1 MRALVIDDS
10 LAMRG
15 ILEKMLT
22 EVGFEVTSAGDG
34 REALAQLKAGGRFDV
49 ALVDWNMPELDG
61 YEFVEAVRA
70 DHAYD
75 ALLMMMVTSE
85 TELSQVVR
93 ALEAGAN
100 EYVMKP
106 FTKEVLIE
114 KLEIL
119 GLVEADTCLKSES

>member
-1 MRALVIDDS
+1 MHALVIDDS
-10 LAMRG
+10 SAMRG

-34 REALAQLKAGGRFDV
+34 REALAQLKAGGPFEV

-75 ALLMMMVTSE
+75 ALLLMMVTSE

-93 ALEAGAN
+93 ALDAGAN

>member
-10 LAMRG
+10 KAMRG
-15 ILEKMLT
+15 IFNKMLT
-22 EVGFEVTSAGDG
+22 EVGFVVTAAADG
-34 REALAQLKAGGRFDV
+34 LEALAKLKAQGPFDV

-61 YEFVEAVRA
+61 YEFIRAVRD

-75 ALLMMMVTSE
+75 RLLLMMVTTE
-85 TELSQVVR
+85 TELSQVIK
-93 ALEAGAN
+93 ALDAGAN

-119 GLVEADTCLKSES
+119 GLLNADACARSEF